1 MPCKVFLWRVGVCYI
16 KGAPSLQNR
25 GSLLDAFPAS
35 RGKWNVRF
43 IKDLLAFSVDRKSL
57 QGSVEHSSNRHHMSE
72 VAGHAVLLKIKDPL
86 ISRLIVRQA
95 LE

>member
-1 MPCKVFLWRVGVCYI
+1 MLHHRSPQP
-16 KGAPSLQNR
+16 ADSDR

-86 ISRLIVRQA
+86 ILRLIVRQ
-95 LE
+95 E

>member
-16 KGAPSLQNR
+16 TGAPSLQNR

-35 RGKWNVRF
+35 RF

>member
-16 KGAPSLQNR
+16 TGAPSLQNR

-57 QGSVEHSSNRHHMSE
+57 QGSVEHSSNRYHMSE